1 MKRHAGLMRYA
12 IGRYDGEMAT
22 AAEKT
27 QAADLASLAVIRY
40 PDPRLREE
48 CTPIETVDDSVRALA
63 ERMLE
68 VMRAANGVGL
78 AAPQVGVTV
87 RLLIAMP
94 DPEGEEVL
102 ALINP
107 RVVSED
113 GWEEQEEGCLSFPDI
128 YCKVK
133 RRKLIVVEAI
143 DIHGQPIRLELED
156 FAARVVLHEMDHLEG
171 RLLVDRM
178 SQIAKIANRK
188 SLKRLETAFEGA

>member
-1 MKRHAGLMRYA
+1 
-12 IGRYDGEMAT
+12 MAT
-22 AAEKT
+22 AAEKILG
-27 QAADLASLAVIRY
+27 ADLAALKVIHY

-48 CTPIETVDDSVRALA
+48 CVPIETVDESVRALA
-63 ERMLE
+63 HQMLE
-68 VMRAANGVGL
+68 VMIASKGVGL

-87 RLLIAMP
+87 RLLLAMP
-94 DPEGEEVL
+94 DPEGDELL

-107 RVVSED
+107 KVVSED
-113 GWEEQEEGCLSFPDI
+113 GWDEQEEGCLSFPDI

-133 RRKLIVVEAI
+133 RRKAIVVEAL
-143 DIHGQPIRLELED
+143 DIHGRPLRLELED